1 MKKIISAV
9 SAIIFTAVSSAAVM
23 YTGAADE
30 QQNEQTVRIMCI
42 GDSITDGY
50 TNDYVGSYRKF
61 IYHDLVEMGCNV
73 DMVGSKGGGWTP
85 TYTDSQTGESFEFDN
100 DNTGYSGYSISSYS
114 GRTGI
119 YETLQQ
125 TGCLDSE
132 KPDIVTLQIG
142 TNDVIDNYEINSA
155 GERLEIVVDYIL
167 DNISE
172 DSALFISPI
181 PALDPNRSDVYSWF
195 GNYRHSA
202 DWQIQYD
209 DAAAEANV
217 QAAVESYNAQVKS
230 LAEKK
235 KSEGKNVYYSD
246 AALKITDVSAQLFD
260 GVHPNNTGYKL
271 MGERWAEIIGD
282 YLNIGSD
289 IPTTKPTTIST
300 TTTITTATTIKT
312 ETSTSRTETTA
323 TEIPPATT
331 TDIGEENAVSVAD
344 LVKLSR
350 FLLADRSENYSE
362 AELKLFDMD
371 NDGIIDVYDLIKMRR
386 ALLKK

>member
-9 SAIIFTAVSSAAVM
+9 SAFVLTAVSSAAVM

-30 QQNEQTVRIMCI
+30 QQDEQTVRIMCI

-50 TNDYVGSYRKF
+50 TNDYIGSYRKF
-61 IYHDLVEMGCNV
+61 IYRDLVKMGCNV

-85 TYTDSQTGESFEFDN
+85 TYTDSETGESFEFDN
-100 DNTGYSGYSISSYS
+100 DNTGYSGYSIRSYS

-125 TGCLDSE
+125 TDCLASE
-132 KPDIVTLQIG
+132 QPDIVTLQIG
-142 TNDVIDNYEINSA
+142 TNDVIDNYEIGSA
-155 GERLEIVVDYIL
+155 DERLEVVVDYIL
-167 DNISE
+167 ENISE

-209 DAAAEANV
+209 DAEVEANV
-217 QAAVESYNAQVKS
+217 NEAVKNYNAQVKA

-235 KSEGKNVYYSD
+235 NSEGKNVYYSD
-246 AALKITDVSAQLFD
+246 AALMITDVSDQLFD
-260 GVHPNNTGYKL
+260 GVHPNNIGYKL
-271 MGERWAEIIGD
+271 IGQRWAEIIGD
-282 YLNIGSD
+282 YLNIG
-289 IPTTKPTTIST
+289 
-300 TTTITTATTIKT
+300 
-312 ETSTSRTETTA
+312 
-323 TEIPPATT
+323 
-331 TDIGEENAVSVAD
+331 EENPISVAD
-344 LVKLSR
+344 LVKLCR
-350 FLLADRSENYSE
+350 YLLSDRSENYGE

-371 NDGIIDVYDLIKMRR
+371 NNGIIDVYDLIEMRR
-386 ALLKK
+386 ALLKKL

>member
-1 MKKIISAV
+1 MKKFVSTVSAV
-9 SAIIFTAVSSAAVM
+9 VLTAVSSASVI
-23 YTGAADE
+23 YTGATDE

-61 IYHDLVEMGCNV
+61 IYHDLLRSGYNV

-85 TYTDSQTGESFEFDN
+85 TYTDEQTGESFEFDN
-100 DNTGYSGYSISSYS
+100 DNTGYSGYSIKNYS

-119 YETLQQ
+119 YETLQE
-125 TGCLDSE
+125 TDCLASE
-132 KPDIVTLQIG
+132 QPDIVTLQIG
-142 TNDVIDNYEINSA
+142 TNDVIDNYEIASA

-167 DNISE
+167 ENISE
-172 DSALFISPI
+172 NSALFISPI

-209 DAAAEANV
+209 DAEAEANV
-217 QAAVESYNAQVKS
+217 KAAVENYNAQVKA

-235 KSEGKNVYYSD
+235 NSEGKNVYYSD
-246 AALKITDVSAQLFD
+246 AALMITDVTTQLFD

-271 MGERWAEIIGD
+271 MGQRWAEIIGD
-282 YLNIGSD
+282 YLNGGSD
-289 IPTTKPTTIST
+289 VPTTEPLT
-300 TTTITTATTIKT
+300 TTTETAISTEQTT
-312 ETSTSRTETTA
+312 TSAETA
-323 TEIPPATT
+323 TETPPTMGEGN
-331 TDIGEENAVSVAD
+331 IGVAD

-362 AELKLFDMD
+362 EDLKVFDMD
-371 NDGIIDVYDLIKMRR
+371 RDGRIDVYDLIRMRQV
-386 ALLKK
+386 LYSPLF